1 MTECMW
7 ELTKAQQR
15 MVGAL
20 VLQRQQ
26 VLEDGNRQI
35 AEINE
40 ALDEAREMF
49 ASKRG
54 LDPAEVE
61 FANAESGEIVL
72 KKREPEP
79 KANDAAEG
87 KLQGSEE

>member
-7 ELTKAQQR
+7 ELSKAQQR

-20 VLQRQQ
+20 VQQRQQ
-26 VLEDGNRQI
+26 VVDEGNRQI

-61 FANAESGEIVL
+61 FANAESGEIML
-72 KKREPEP
+72 KKKEP
-79 KANDAAEG
+79 KVAEG
-87 KLQGSEE
+87 KPPGAEE

>member
-1 MTECMW
+1 MTDCVW
-7 ELTKAQQR
+7 ELSKAQQR

-20 VLQRQQ
+20 VQQRQQ
-26 VLEDGNRQI
+26 VMDEGNRQI
-35 AEINE
+35 EEINE
-40 ALDEAREMF
+40 ALNETKEML

-72 KKREPEP
+72 KKLEP
-79 KANDAAEG
+79 KAAPVPAPEG
-87 KLQGSEE
+87 PNA

>member
-1 MTECMW
+1 MTECVW
-7 ELTKAQQR
+7 ELSKAQQR

-20 VLQRQQ
+20 VQQRQQ
-26 VLEDGNRQI
+26 VMDEGNRQI

-40 ALDEAREMF
+40 ALDETREMF

-72 KKREPEP
+72 KKREPEEA
-79 KANDAAEG
+79 KGDA
-87 KLQGSEE
+87 KQTMP

>member
-1 MTECMW
+1 
-7 ELTKAQQR
+7 

-20 VLQRQQ
+20 VQQRQQ
-26 VLEDGNRQI
+26 VMDEGNRQI

-40 ALDEAREMF
+40 ALDETREML

-54 LDPAEVE
+54 LDPNEVE

-72 KKREPEP
+72 KKREPEASVP
-79 KANDAAEG
+79 EPEG
-87 KLQGSEE
+87 PTA

>member
-1 MTECMW
+1 MTDCVW
-7 ELTKAQQR
+7 NLTKAQQR

-20 VLQRQQ
+20 VQQRQQ
-26 VLEDGNRQI
+26 VVEEGNRQI

-40 ALDEAREMF
+40 ALDETKEML

-54 LDPAEVE
+54 LDPNEVE

-72 KKREPEP
+72 KKREPEASVP
-79 KANDAAEG
+79 EPEG
-87 KLQGSEE
+87 PTA

>member
-1 MTECMW
+1 MTDCTW
-7 ELTKAQQR
+7 ALSKAQQR

-26 VLEDGNRQI
+26 VMEEGNRQI

-40 ALDEAREMF
+40 ALSETKEML

-72 KKREPEP
+72 KKREPE
-79 KANDAAEG
+79 AAEG
-87 KLQGSEE
+87 KPQGPEE